1 MGPNDWNIMGEYA
14 KGGSLGSEG
23 NYDGKWGVTT
33 TFCCFAVSCLYIDW
47 LYSYYLAFE
56 TPK

>member
-47 LYSYYLAFE
+47 L
-56 TPK
+56 

>member
-14 KGGSLGSEG
+14 KGDSLGSEG
-23 NYDGKWGVTT
+23 NYDGKWVTT
-33 TFCCFAVSCLYIDW
+33 TFCCFAASCLSINR
-47 LYSYYLAFE
+47 LYFYYLALE